1 MWIESRVWAA
11 VLLAVLLAAS
21 HGAWAQK
28 PSHDEERAKDSDIC
42 GYRLMTERERSQ
54 YRERVQAAVTE
65 HERDLIRSEHK
76 AQMTARAR
84 ERGVSVSCEQG
95 NGTEAPVKLG
105 AARAL
110 ATKPGLAAELNT
122 E

>member
-1 MWIESRVWAA
+1 MGISSRSWVA
-11 VLLAVLLAAS
+11 VLGAVLLAAG

-28 PSHDEERAKDSDIC
+28 PSHDEERARDSDIC

-54 YRERVQAAVTE
+54 YRERVQAASSE
-65 HERDLIRSEHK
+65 QNRELIRNEHQ

-84 ERGVSVSCEQG
+84 ERSVTLLCEKG
-95 NGTEAPVKLG
+95 NGTKAPVKAGATSPLAIDLG
-105 AARAL
+105 H
-110 ATKPGLAAELNT
+110 AAESNT

>member
-1 MWIESRVWAA
+1 MGIGSRSWVA
-11 VLLAVLLAAS
+11 VLGAALLAAG

-28 PSHDEERAKDSDIC
+28 PSHDEERARDSDIC

-54 YRERVQAAVTE
+54 YRERVQAADSEQSREV
-65 HERDLIRSEHK
+65 IRSEHE

-84 ERGVSVSCEQG
+84 ERGVALSCEKG
-95 NGTEAPVKLG
+95 NGTKAPVKAG
-105 AARAL
+105 ATSAL
-110 ATKPGLAAELNT
+110 ESDFGHVAELNT

>member
-1 MWIESRVWAA
+1 MGIGSRSWVA
-11 VLLAVLLAAS
+11 VLGAVLLAAG

-28 PSHDEERAKDSDIC
+28 PSHDEERARDSDIC

-54 YRERVQAAVTE
+54 YRERVQAADTE
-65 HERDLIRSEHK
+65 HERELIRSEHQ

-84 ERGVSVSCEQG
+84 ERGVTLSCEKG
-95 NGTEAPVKLG
+95 NGTTAPVRAG
-105 AARAL
+105 ATSAL
-110 ATKPGLAAELNT
+110 ASDLGPAAELNT